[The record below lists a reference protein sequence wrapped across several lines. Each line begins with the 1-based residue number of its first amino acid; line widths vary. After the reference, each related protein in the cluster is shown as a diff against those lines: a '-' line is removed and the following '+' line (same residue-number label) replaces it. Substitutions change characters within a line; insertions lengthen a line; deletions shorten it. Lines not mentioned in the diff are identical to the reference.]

1 MGREGDGCVSGSA
14 GDALSMPNDSEE
26 GEGVEVKGQLGAFTD
41 NIVFWFMLGVLP
53 FYVYAI
59 SQFYE

>member
-1 MGREGDGCVSGSA
+1 VGGGWDACVSRSA
-14 GDALSMPNDSEE
+14 GDALSMPNASEE

-41 NIVFWFMLGVLP
+41 NVVFWFMLCVLP
-53 FYVYAI
+53 FYIYAI